1 MVIGYGVGTASA
13 LAVGGLLYL
22 AFGVFPYME
31 WLMAAT
37 AVPAVFLGFRLGA
50 GFWTWLL
57 WRTGTG
63 RAAAL

>member
-22 AFGVFPYME
+22 AFGIFPYME